1 MDPKLYNLLLDT
13 FRGELLDQH
22 KKMIDL
28 LINFETLKTK
38 SQRDDTLQ
46 ELFRISHNIKGS
58 AKSVSL
64 DELANQAHKLEDTFT
79 NFKQSVKKPKK
90 SEMDEILSVA
100 DSLITIFKKSMV
112 NLNRAEDEVL
122 QVSLSRVE
130 RINAKLGELGIFQLR
145 LISLNKDLANIH
157 SELGKHKN
165 IEQGGSSR
173 YLNKLINIENSL
185 DKLSN
190 EFARDLQVLQQESRM
205 MRLLPVSN
213 LLTPFKRVI
222 RDEADKLGKQVELK
236 ISGGDVEIDKYILD
250 GLNAP
255 LQHIIRN
262 SIAHGI
268 EDPETRKNLGKKE
281 SGLISIDV
289 ESMAGEVRFICQD
302 DGRGL
307 DIVKIK
313 QKAIANGLYTREELA
328 QLSTEKI
335 YEIVFNSGFS
345 TASEVSELSG
355 RGVGL
360 DAVLED
366 VQRVRGQVLIES
378 EKDNGCRFILKVPIT
393 MATSRGLFVKSKE
406 KTFMLPT
413 MSLQGL
419 YDVEV
424 DSFEKVDNRWVSV
437 IHDKPVVVYDL
448 LELLKDGRNTFAT
461 GARVQ
466 GVLIGG
472 VNRQILVLVD
482 QIVNEHD
489 CVIKPLPHPLDKL
502 KNILGATLTE
512 QAELVMVVNVRELLE
527 FSADCNSFSLN
538 SRLDTATADDE
549 EKNLPNVLIVD
560 DAITTRSLTMNAFSA
575 AGYNPMCAENGQKAL
590 DIIRNNQIDCV
601 VTDVEMP
608 IMGGIELI
616 QQIRKDVDLANIPVV
631 IVTAHDNKNYQK
643 QGMDVGAS
651 AFLVKKSL
659 DTRSL
664 IDKVESLL

>member
-13 FRGELLDQH
+13 FRGELFDQH

-38 SQRDDTLQ
+38 SQRDETLQ

-58 AKSVSL
+58 AKSVAL

-79 NFKQSVKKPKK
+79 NLKQSSKKPKK
-90 SEMDEILSVA
+90 SEMDEILSTA
-100 DSLITIFKKSMV
+100 DSLITTFKKFMAS
-112 NLNRAEDEVL
+112 LNRAEDEVL
-122 QVSLSRVE
+122 QVPLSRVE

-157 SELGKHKN
+157 SELGKGLN
-165 IEQGGSSR
+165 ISQVNSSR

-190 EFARDLQVLQQESRM
+190 EFTRDLQVLQQESRM

-236 ISGGDVEIDKYILD
+236 VSGGDVEIDKYILD

-268 EDPETRKNLGKKE
+268 EDPQTRKNIGKKE

-289 ESMAGEVRFICQD
+289 ESMAGEVKFVCQD

-307 DIVKIK
+307 DIAKIK
-313 QKAIANGLYTREELA
+313 QKAIANELYTREELA
-328 QLSTEKI
+328 QLTTDKI

-366 VQRVRGQVLIES
+366 VQRVRGQVFIES
-378 EKDNGCRFILKVPIT
+378 KKDSGCRFILKVPIT
-393 MATSRGLFVKSKE
+393 MATSRGLFVKCKD

-424 DSFEKVDNRWVSV
+424 DSLERVDNRWVSI

-448 LELLKDGRNTFAT
+448 LELLMDGRNTFAT

-472 VNRQILVLVD
+472 MNRQILILVD

-502 KNILGATLTE
+502 KSILGATLTE

-527 FSADCNSFSLN
+527 FSAECHSFSLN
-538 SRLDTATADDE
+538 SRDDVASINE
-549 EKNLPNVLIVD
+549 EKVLQNVLIVD

-575 AGYNPMCAENGQKAL
+575 AGYNPFCAENGQKAL
-590 DIIRNNQIDCV
+590 DIIRNNKIDCV

-608 IMGGIELI
+608 VMGGIELI
-616 QQIRKDVDLANIPVV
+616 HLIRKDDEISNVPVV

-643 QGMDVGAS
+643 QGMDAGAS
-651 AFLVKKSL
+651 AFLIKKSL

-664 IDKVESLL
+664 INKVESLL

>member
-1 MDPKLYNLLLDT
+1 MDPKLYYLLLDT
-13 FRGELLDQH
+13 FRGELFDQH
-22 KKMIDL
+22 NKMIDL
-28 LINFETLKTK
+28 LISFEKIKTK
-38 SQRDDTLQ
+38 SQREQALQ

-64 DELANQAHKLEDTFT
+64 DELANQAHKLEDIFAG
-79 NFKQSVKKPKK
+79 FKQSTKKPKK
-90 SEMDEILSVA
+90 SEIDDILSMA
-100 DSLITIFKKSMV
+100 DSLIIIFKKFMV
-112 NLNRAEDEVL
+112 GLNKVEDEVL
-122 QVSLSRVE
+122 QVPLSRVE
-130 RINAKLGELGIFQLR
+130 RINAKLGELGVFQLR
-145 LISLNKDLANIH
+145 LTSMSKDLVNIYLKL
-157 SELGKHKN
+157 SKLVNIGSVNSSKYIDELMHM
-165 IEQGGSSR
+165 ES
-173 YLNKLINIENSL
+173 SL
-185 DKLSN
+185 DKLN
-190 EFARDLQVLQQESRM
+190 KEFARDLHVLQQESRM
-205 MRLLPVSN
+205 MRLLPVSS

-236 ISGGDVEIDKYILD
+236 ISGGNVEIDKYILD

-268 EDPETRKNLGKKE
+268 EDPETRKKIGKTE

-289 ESMAGEVRFICQD
+289 ESMAGEVKFVCQD
-302 DGRGL
+302 DGQGL
-307 DIVKIK
+307 DIEKIR
-313 QKAIANGLYTREELA
+313 QQAIANGLCTPEEFA
-328 QLSTEKI
+328 QLSTDKI

-366 VQRVRGQVLIES
+366 VQRVRGQVLLES
-378 EKDNGCRFILKVPIT
+378 EKDRGCRFILKVPIT
-393 MATSRGLFVKSKE
+393 MATSRGLFVKSKD

-413 MSLQGL
+413 ISLQGL
-419 YDVEV
+419 YDIEI
-424 DSFEKVDNRWVSV
+424 DTLERVDNRWVSI
-437 IHDKPVVVYDL
+437 IHGKPVVVYDL
-448 LELLKDGRNTFAT
+448 LELLMDGRNTFTT
-461 GARVQ
+461 GARLQ

-472 VNRQILVLVD
+472 MNRQIIVLVD

-502 KNILGATLTE
+502 KSILGATLTE
-512 QAELVMVVNVRELLE
+512 ETELVMVVNVREILE

-538 SRLDTATADDE
+538 SRSDSVSDG
-549 EKNLPNVLIVD
+549 EKVLPNILIVD

-575 AGYNPMCAENGQKAL
+575 AGYNPICAENGQKAL
-590 DIIRNNQIDCV
+590 DIIRNNRIDCV

-608 IMGGIELI
+608 VIGGIELI
-616 QQIRKDVDLANIPVV
+616 QIMRKDEAFANVPVV

-643 QGMDVGAS
+643 QGMDAGAN

-659 DTRSL
+659 ETSSL
-664 IDKVESLL
+664 INKVESLL